1 MESAEPYKEFIR
13 QMTAR
18 IEHAVRSWERS
29 ADADR
34 KLYLAHFE
42 SLQEETRLMRVE
54 LRDLREES
62 RAQTSALLRMLDRL
76 DNGGGTAP
84 AT

>member
-1 MESAEPYKEFIR
+1 VEGAEPYKEFIR

-18 IEHAVRSWERS
+18 IEHAVRSWERG

-34 KLYLAHFE
+34 RLYVAHFE
-42 SLQEETRLMRVE
+42 SLHEETRAMREE

-62 RAQTSALLRMLDRL
+62 RAQTSALLAVLDRL
-76 DNGGGTAP
+76 NGGAEP